1 MIHVSEEKDKTLKI
15 PPACMINT
23 FPRHNKEKEEIEL
36 GGAVDSAPSEK
47 GEEASLFLE
56 PFGTLGVK
64 IPDQQ

>member
-1 MIHVSEEKDKTLKI
+1 
-15 PPACMINT
+15 MINT